1 MKTLKKYTIMLIVF
15 LTVNLTLPQAVPIFE
30 SSITAE
36 AATIKLNKKNVT
48 LSKGKNCTLK
58 IIGTKKKATWKSSN
72 KKVATVSSKGKITA
86 KKEGSAKITA
96 KIGKSTLSCKVT
108 VTAKPESTESSAN
121 MVWISQNGSKYHKN
135 SSCSNMKHPEQ
146 ISKKDAV
153 SQGYTPCKKCY

>member
-58 IIGTKKKATWKSSN
+58 IIGTKKKAAWKSSN

-96 KIGKSTLSCKVT
+96 KIGKSTL
-108 VTAKPESTESSAN
+108 
-121 MVWISQNGSKYHKN
+121 SQNGSKYHKN

>member
-58 IIGTKKKATWKSSN
+58 IIGTKKKAAWKSF
-72 KKVATVSSKGKITA
+72 I
-86 KKEGSAKITA
+86 
-96 KIGKSTLSCKVT
+96 
-108 VTAKPESTESSAN
+108 
-121 MVWISQNGSKYHKN
+121 
-135 SSCSNMKHPEQ
+135 
-146 ISKKDAV
+146 
-153 SQGYTPCKKCY
+153 